1 MNIAKMLK
9 QAQQM
14 QGKMQSAQE
23 ELSQRTVEASAGGGK
38 VKVTATAAGDVLSIS
53 IDPSVVS
60 PDDVEMLEDLV
71 LTGVRQAIAE
81 GRKIMA
87 DEMKKISGS
96 LGLPPGLGF

>member
-14 QGKMQSAQE
+14 QGKMQAAQE
-23 ELSQRTVEASAGGGK
+23 ELSQREVQSSAGGGK
-38 VKVTATAAGDVLSIS
+38 VKVTATAAGDVLSIK
-53 IDPSVVS
+53 IDPSVVAAG
-60 PDDVEMLEDLV
+60 DVEMVEDLV
-71 LTGVRQAIAE
+71 LTGVRQAIE
-81 GRKIMA
+81 DGRRIMA

>member
-23 ELSQRTVEASAGGGK
+23 ELSQRTLEVSVGGGK
-38 VKVTATAAGDVLSIS
+38 VKVTGTAAGDILSIS

-60 PDDVEMLEDLV
+60 AEDVEMLEDLV
-71 LTGVRQAIAE
+71 LSGVRQAIEE
-81 GRKIMA
+81 GRNIMSS
-87 DEMKKISGS
+87 EMKKITGS
-96 LGLPPGLGF
+96 LGLPPGLGL